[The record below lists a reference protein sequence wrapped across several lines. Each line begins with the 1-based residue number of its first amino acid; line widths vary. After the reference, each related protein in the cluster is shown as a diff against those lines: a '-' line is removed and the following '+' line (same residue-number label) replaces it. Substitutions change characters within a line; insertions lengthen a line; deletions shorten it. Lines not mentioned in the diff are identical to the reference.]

1 MSNAT
6 QPYSESKATHVYNIA
21 GSLQVT
27 VSEKHNPF
35 ELPISSLFH
44 MAARN
49 NPKRSFLFVS
59 KLLGK
64 HIPIDPHISLLA
76 GYALAV
82 LLCRHLQPERSTE
95 WEPLLQ
101 QTMKG
106 LTDPAEASGVY
117 RKLITERLQAPM
129 PLKLLGFA
137 ETATALGHAMFDA
150 FESNATYLHTTR
162 ELLSDRES
170 VLQFDEEH
178 SHAVAHRCY
187 AERSDYWNNDEVVV
201 FVDDEMTTGKT
212 TLNLIRDMHAKF
224 PRQRYVVASLLDWR
238 SDEAE
243 EAFASLEREFGISI
257 ETITLYRG
265 TIEVSG
271 VAFPNGA
278 PQGLLNSGEN
288 TEETLP
294 VSVPECRVHVLQS
307 VFEPVE
313 AVSLDLGGRS
323 NDAPYMKQTG
333 RFGIAAEER
342 KRADEAIQN
351 AASQLEALRIGRGG
365 KTLVIG
371 TGEFMYVPMQMA
383 AAMQGSVYYQS
394 STRSPIHPL
403 DRADY
408 AVKDGVTFPSP
419 DDEGV
424 RHYLYNLGAHAYD
437 DVFVIM
443 ERATPMERLKP
454 MLEALKHINCK
465 VIHAVCCTSAS
476 EPIKPVDEKQAARD
490 PRVAKL
496 FERTMKPPVPL
507 GSYDAS
513 DVTFLLKDLREAELE
528 MPTEDREEAIQSGVH
543 YSEMLPK
550 EYEPSER
557 YLQLYRKTL
566 DDSAP
571 MVAEGIAAV
580 AELIVRKRGLSCVLV
595 SLARAGTPVGVLI
608 KRYIEQRYG
617 VSLPHYSISII
628 RGKGIDEN
636 ALIYILQ
643 KHGLEAPIQFVD
655 GWTGK
660 GAIRRT
666 LIDACRQFE
675 DKYGVRLSDDLAVL
689 ADPGRCS
696 ETFGTREDY
705 LIPSA
710 CLNATV
716 SGLMSRTVLK
726 PGLIGPDD
734 YHGSKFYEHWNAI
747 DESNRFVER
756 IAVHFEAVMQTAAAY
771 ADDGTAEPT
780 EATWQGMADIHAVQ
794 QTFGI
799 EDVNL
804 IKPGVGETC
813 RVLLRRVPWKILV
826 DRLDN
831 PHLAPIMLLAEER
844 GVPVEPFPGLTY
856 SCCGIIKP
864 LKGESK

>member
-27 VSEKHNPF
+27 VSEKDNPF
-35 ELPISSLFH
+35 GLPISSLFH

-64 HIPIDPHISLLA
+64 HIPIDPHTSLLA
-76 GYALAV
+76 GFALAV
-82 LLCRHLQPERSTE
+82 LLCRHLQPERSSE

-106 LTDPAEASGVY
+106 LTDPSEAPNVY
-117 RKLITERLQAPM
+117 RTMIAERLQPPM

-150 FESNATYLHTTR
+150 FESKATYLHTTR
-162 ELLSDRES
+162 ELLADRDS

-187 AERSDYWNNDEVVV
+187 AQRSDYWDNGEIVV

-238 SDEAE
+238 SETAE
-243 EAFASLEREFGISI
+243 EAFAALEDEFGISI

-278 PQGLLNSGEN
+278 PQGLLNNGEN
-288 TEETLP
+288 GTPSHGE
-294 VSVPECRVHVLQS
+294 PECRIHMLQS
-307 VFEPVE
+307 VFEPVG
-313 AVSLDLGGRS
+313 AVSLDLAGRA
-323 NDAPYMKQTG
+323 NHAPYMRQTG
-333 RFGIAAEER
+333 RFGIATEDR
-342 KRADEAIQN
+342 KLADEAIQN
-351 AASQLEALRIGRGG
+351 AASQLEALRSGSGG

-371 TGEFMYVPMQMA
+371 TGEFMYVPMQIA

-408 AVKDGVTFPSP
+408 GVKDGVTFPSP
-419 DDEGV
+419 DDEEV
-424 RHYLYNLGAHAYD
+424 RHYLYNLGAHVYD
-437 DVFVIM
+437 DVFVVL
-443 ERATPMERLKP
+443 ERSTPAERLMP
-454 MLEALKHINCK
+454 MMEALKHMNCK
-465 VIHAVCCTSAS
+465 VIHAVCCTNAS
-476 EPIKPVDEKQAARD
+476 EPASPLDEQHAARD
-490 PRVAKL
+490 PRTAKL

-507 GSYDAS
+507 GSYAAS
-513 DVTFLLKDLREAELE
+513 DVTFLLKDLRGAELE

-550 EYEPSER
+550 EYEPSAQ

-571 MVAEGIAAV
+571 LVAEGIAAV

-595 SLARAGTPVGVLI
+595 SLARAGTPIGVLI
-608 KRYIEQRYG
+608 KRYIEKRYG
-617 VSLPHYSISII
+617 VALPHYSISII

-636 ALIYILQ
+636 ALLYILQ
-643 KHGLEAPIQFVD
+643 KHGVEASIQFVD

-666 LIDACRQFE
+666 LIEACRQFE

-734 YHGSKFYEHWNAI
+734 YHGSKFYEHWRPI

-756 IAVHFEAVMQTAAAY
+756 IEAHFEAVMETA
-771 ADDGTAEPT
+771 TANAEGSILEPPD
-780 EATWQGMADIHAVQ
+780 ATWQGMADIQAVQ

-831 PHLAPIMLLAEER
+831 PHLAPILLLAEER
-844 GVPVEPFPGLTY
+844 GVPVEPFPGLAY

-864 LKGESK
+864 LKGEPV